1 MVEAIKASPALKL
14 YICNLA
20 EQRGETEHYN
30 VDDYLRVIRDHVGAN
45 LFDFVLVN
53 SNNTHAPTGGQAPV
67 VFRPADTA
75 RHPEVRFIPADVV
88 NVRIPSHHDSDKLAR
103 TIMRKVWQ
111 A

>member
-1 MVEAIKASPALKL
+1 MVEAIKASAALKL

-20 EQRGETEHYN
+20 AQPGETDGYG
-30 VDDYLRVIRDHVGAN
+30 VQDYLRVIREHVGAN

-53 SNNTHAPTGGQAPV
+53 SNNAYAPTGGQAPV
-67 VFRPADTA
+67 IFRPADTA
-75 RHPEVRFIPADVV
+75 RHPEVRFIASDVV
-88 NVRIPSHHDSDKLAR
+88 NVRKPSHHDPDKLAR

>member
-1 MVEAIKASPALKL
+1 MVEAIKASPALKV

-20 EQRGETEHYN
+20 AQPGETDGYG
-30 VDDYLRVIRDHVGAN
+30 VQDYLRVIRQHVGAN

-53 SNNTHAPTGGQAPV
+53 SNNAFPPTGGQSAV
-67 VFRPADTA
+67 VFRPNDVA
-75 RHPEVRFIPADVV
+75 RHPEVRFIAADVV
-88 NVRIPSHHDSDKLAR
+88 NVRKPSHHDSDKLAR